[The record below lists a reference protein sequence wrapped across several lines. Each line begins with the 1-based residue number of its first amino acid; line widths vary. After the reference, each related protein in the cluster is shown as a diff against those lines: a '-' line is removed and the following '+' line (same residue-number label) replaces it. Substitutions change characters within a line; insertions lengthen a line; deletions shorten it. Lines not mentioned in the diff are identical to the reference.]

1 MANTK
6 ASKKDILRN
15 ARNRSRNIAQRSQI
29 KTLFKKLSKLKEEKD
44 LQNCLNNL
52 FSDLDKAS
60 EQVIHPKKAS
70 RLKSQAANKVKTLL
84 LAANK

>member
-44 LQNCLNNL
+44 LQSCLNNL
-52 FSDLDKAS
+52 FSELDKAS
-60 EQVIHPKKAS
+60 EQVIHPNKAS
-70 RLKSQAANKVKTLL
+70 RLKSQAANKVKTILT
-84 LAANK
+84 ASK

>member
-60 EQVIHPKKAS
+60 EQVIHPNKAS